1 MDNDII
7 EDFIWK
13 CNYSPYVKKIEKL
26 EDEVTKARNDGMQS
40 GKAKGRKEGRKDGK
54 KEGREAE
61 RRAAERT
68 ARDVAFQHA
77 KALAK
82 EKGEKEEKKGL
93 LDKEQKA
100 TAGLRSGIS
109 FSSKF
114 RAGTLNDFQ
123 KSLYTDYFNEK
134 KNILLSNT
142 LANDNQRLLLSTQKQ
157 LIGLYGGLNT
167 KGKEADQTIDTDITM
182 NERVM
187 DYDFADSG
195 SNERLYK
202 LMYILSLVLI
212 LATVCI
218 LFLKRFSL
226 M

>member
-26 EDEVTKARNDGMQS
+26 EGKLENARNDEMLRERAAEARS
-40 GKAKGRKEGRKDGK
+40 KK
-54 KEGREAE
+54 KEKEVRAAE